1 LEAQKGAAGVEG
13 EAPSNVKEAVAQS
26 FWFAAGELAGE
37 QQALCPG
44 DQVVREQHDL

>member
-1 LEAQKGAAGVEG
+1 VEG
-13 EAPSNVKEAVAQS
+13 EATGDVQEAVAKA

-44 DQVVREQHDL
+44 DQVVREEDDL